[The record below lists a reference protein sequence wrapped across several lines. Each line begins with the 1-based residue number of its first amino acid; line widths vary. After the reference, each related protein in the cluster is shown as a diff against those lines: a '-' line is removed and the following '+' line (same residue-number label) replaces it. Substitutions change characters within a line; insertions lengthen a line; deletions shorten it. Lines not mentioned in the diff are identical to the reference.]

1 MDTYKTRLK
10 DITTFIFDV
19 DGVMTNG
26 KIIYTHDG
34 KIDRQFNAK
43 DGYAIKH
50 AISKGYR
57 IAIISGGMQENVRT
71 RLNSLGV
78 EDVFLKA
85 FNKIEILENFMKEKG
100 LEKKNIL
107 YMGDDLP
114 DYPIMKIVGLSCCP
128 NDAVAEIQN
137 ISKYISDKKGGEGCV
152 RDIIEQVLRV
162 QEKWDVNFDA
172 TFD

>member
-57 IAIISGGMQENVRT
+57 IAIISGGMQEKINKSQP
-71 RLNSLGV
+71 N
-78 EDVFLKA
+78 K
-85 FNKIEILENFMKEKG
+85 KIENTKSNRF
-100 LEKKNIL
+100 EKK
-107 YMGDDLP
+107 
-114 DYPIMKIVGLSCCP
+114 
-128 NDAVAEIQN
+128 
-137 ISKYISDKKGGEGCV
+137 
-152 RDIIEQVLRV
+152 
-162 QEKWDVNFDA
+162 
-172 TFD
+172 

>member
-1 MDTYKTRLK
+1 MDSYKTRLK
-10 DITTFIFDV
+10 DITTFILDV

-34 KIDRQFNAK
+34 KIDRQFYAK
-43 DGYAIKH
+43 DGYAIKY

-85 FNKIEILENFMKEKG
+85 FNKIEVYEKFIE
-100 LEKKNIL
+100 EKKIDPKNIL
-107 YMGDDLP
+107 YMCDDNP
-114 DYPIMKIVGLSCCP
+114 DLDVLKVVGISSCP
-128 NDAVAEIQN
+128 NDASVDVKSICD
-137 ISKYISDKKGGEGCV
+137 YISHKDGGMGCV
-152 RDIIEQVLRV
+152 RDVIEQVMRIHK
-162 QEKWDVNFDA
+162 KWI
-172 TFD
+172 

>member
-1 MDTYKTRLK
+1 MDSYKTRLK

-34 KIDRQFNAK
+34 KIDRQFYAK
-43 DGYAIKH
+43 DGYAIKY

-57 IAIISGGMQENVRT
+57 IAIISGGMQENVRK

-85 FNKIEILENFMKEKG
+85 FNKIEVFDEFIKEK
-100 LEKKNIL
+100 KIDSKNIL
-107 YMGDDLP
+107 YMGDDNP
-114 DYPIMKIVGLSCCP
+114 DIDVLKVVGISSCP
-128 NDAVAEIQN
+128 KDASVDVKSICD
-137 ISKYISDKKGGEGCV
+137 YISHKDGGYGCV
-152 RDIIEQVLRV
+152 RDVIEQVMRIHN
-162 QEKWDVNFDA
+162 KWI
-172 TFD
+172 

>member
-1 MDTYKTRLK
+1 MDSYKTRLK
-10 DITTFIFDV
+10 DITTFILDV

-34 KIDRQFNAK
+34 KIDRQFYAK
-43 DGYAIKH
+43 DGYAIKY

-85 FNKIEILENFMKEKG
+85 YNKIEVYEKFIE
-100 LEKKNIL
+100 EKKIDPKNIL
-107 YMGDDLP
+107 YMGDDNP
-114 DYPIMKIVGLSCCP
+114 DLDVLKVVGISSCP
-128 NDAVAEIQN
+128 NDASVDVKSICD
-137 ISKYISDKKGGEGCV
+137 YISHKDGGMGCV
-152 RDIIEQVLRV
+152 RDVIEQVMRIHK
-162 QEKWDVNFDA
+162 KWI
-172 TFD
+172 

>member
-43 DGYAIKH
+43 DG
-50 AISKGYR
+50 

-107 YMGDDLP
+107 YMGDDNP
-114 DYPIMKIVGLSCCP
+114 DIGPLKVVGISSCP
-128 NDAVAEIQN
+128 KDASVDVKSICDYV
-137 ISKYISDKKGGEGCV
+137 SHKDGGFGCV
-152 RDIIEQVLRV
+152 RDVIEQVMRIHD
-162 QEKWDVNFDA
+162 KWI
-172 TFD
+172 

>member
-1 MDTYKTRLK
+1 MDSYKTRLK

-57 IAIISGGMQENVRT
+57 IAIV
-71 RLNSLGV
+71 LSLIQ
-78 EDVFLKA
+78 KW
-85 FNKIEILENFMKEKG
+85 
-100 LEKKNIL
+100 
-107 YMGDDLP
+107 
-114 DYPIMKIVGLSCCP
+114 IM
-128 NDAVAEIQN
+128 
-137 ISKYISDKKGGEGCV
+137 
-152 RDIIEQVLRV
+152 
-162 QEKWDVNFDA
+162 
-172 TFD
+172 

>member
-1 MDTYKTRLK
+1 MDSYKTRLK
-10 DITTFIFDV
+10 DITTFILDV

-34 KIDRQFNAK
+34 KIDRQFYAK
-43 DGYAIKH
+43 DGYAIKY

-85 FNKIEILENFMKEKG
+85 FNKIEVYEKFIE
-100 LEKKNIL
+100 EKKIDPKNIL
-107 YMGDDLP
+107 YMGDDNP
-114 DYPIMKIVGLSCCP
+114 DLDVLKVVGISSCP
-128 NDAVAEIQN
+128 NDASVDVKSICD
-137 ISKYISDKKGGEGCV
+137 YISHKDGMGCV
-152 RDIIEQVLRV
+152 RDVIEQVMRIHK
-162 QEKWDVNFDA
+162 KWI
-172 TFD
+172 

>member
-1 MDTYKTRLK
+1 MDSYKTRLK
-10 DITTFIFDV
+10 DITTFILDV

-34 KIDRQFNAK
+34 KIDRQFYAK
-43 DGYAIKH
+43 DGYAIKY

-85 FNKIEILENFMKEKG
+85 FNKIEVYEKFIE
-100 LEKKNIL
+100 EKKIDPKNIL
-107 YMGDDLP
+107 YMGDENPDL
-114 DYPIMKIVGLSCCP
+114 DVLKGVGISSCP
-128 NDAVAEIQN
+128 NDASVDVKSICD
-137 ISKYISDKKGGEGCV
+137 YISHKDGGMGCV
-152 RDIIEQVLRV
+152 RDVIEQVMRIHK
-162 QEKWDVNFDA
+162 KWI
-172 TFD
+172 

>member
-1 MDTYKTRLK
+1 MDSYKTRLK
-10 DITTFIFDV
+10 DITTFILDV

-34 KIDRQFNAK
+34 KIDRQFYAK
-43 DGYAIKH
+43 DGYAIKY

-85 FNKIEILENFMKEKG
+85 FNKIEVYEKFIE
-100 LEKKNIL
+100 EKKIDQKNIL
-107 YMGDDLP
+107 YMGDDNP
-114 DYPIMKIVGLSCCP
+114 DLDVLKVVGISSCP
-128 NDAVAEIQN
+128 NDDSVDVKSICD
-137 ISKYISDKKGGEGCV
+137 YISHKDGGMGCV
-152 RDIIEQVLRV
+152 RDVIEQVMRIHK
-162 QEKWDVNFDA
+162 KWI
-172 TFD
+172 

>member
-1 MDTYKTRLK
+1 MDSYKTRLK

-34 KIDRQFNAK
+34 KIDRQFYAK
-43 DGYAIKH
+43 DGYAIKY

-57 IAIISGGMQENVRT
+57 IAIISGGMQENVRK

-85 FNKIEILENFMKEKG
+85 FNKIEVFDEFIK
-100 LEKKNIL
+100 KKN
-107 YMGDDLP
+107 
-114 DYPIMKIVGLSCCP
+114 
-128 NDAVAEIQN
+128 
-137 ISKYISDKKGGEGCV
+137 
-152 RDIIEQVLRV
+152 
-162 QEKWDVNFDA
+162 
-172 TFD
+172 

>member
-1 MDTYKTRLK
+1 MDSYKTRLK

-34 KIDRQFNAK
+34 KIDRQFYAK
-43 DGYAIKH
+43 DGYAIKY

-57 IAIISGGMQENVRT
+57 IAIISGGMQENVRK

-85 FNKIEILENFMKEKG
+85 FNKIEVFDEFIKEK
-100 LEKKNIL
+100 KIDSKNIL
-107 YMGDDLP
+107 YMGDDNADIDVLNV
-114 DYPIMKIVGLSCCP
+114 VGIWSCP
-128 NDAVAEIQN
+128 KDASVDVKSICD
-137 ISKYISDKKGGEGCV
+137 YISHKDGGLGCV
-152 RDIIEQVLRV
+152 RDVIEQVMRIHN
-162 QEKWDVNFDA
+162 KWI
-172 TFD
+172 

>member
-1 MDTYKTRLK
+1 MDSYKTRLK
-10 DITTFIFDV
+10 DITTFILDV

-34 KIDRQFNAK
+34 KIDRQFYAK
-43 DGYAIKH
+43 DGYAIKY

-85 FNKIEILENFMKEKG
+85 FNKIEVYQKFIEEK
-100 LEKKNIL
+100 KIDPKNIL
-107 YMGDDLP
+107 YMGDDNP
-114 DYPIMKIVGLSCCP
+114 DLDVLKVVGISSCP
-128 NDAVAEIQN
+128 NDASLDVKSICD
-137 ISKYISDKKGGEGCV
+137 YISHKDGGMGCV
-152 RDIIEQVLRV
+152 RDVIEQVMRIHK
-162 QEKWDVNFDA
+162 KWI
-172 TFD
+172 

>member
-1 MDTYKTRLK
+1 MESYKTRLK

-26 KIIYTHDG
+26 KIIYRHDG

-57 IAIISGGMQENVRT
+57 IAIISGGMQENVRK

-78 EDVFLKA
+78 KMFFLELLTRLESLKSLQMIKKLSLIM
-85 FNKIEILENFMKEKG
+85 FYIWGMTIQILRF
-100 LEKKNIL
+100 
-107 YMGDDLP
+107 
-114 DYPIMKIVGLSCCP
+114 
-128 NDAVAEIQN
+128 
-137 ISKYISDKKGGEGCV
+137 
-152 RDIIEQVLRV
+152 
-162 QEKWDVNFDA
+162 
-172 TFD
+172 

>member
-1 MDTYKTRLK
+1 MESYKTRLK

-26 KIIYTHDG
+26 KIIYRHDG

-57 IAIISGGMQENVRT
+57 IAIISGGMQENVRK

-85 FNKIEILENFMKEKG
+85 FDKIGIFEKFIND
-100 LEKKNIL
+100 KNIKPNNVL
-107 YMGDDLP
+107 YMGDDNP
-114 DYPIMKIVGLSCCP
+114 DIKVLKVVGISTCP
-128 NDAVAEIQN
+128 KDASVDVK
-137 ISKYISDKKGGEGCV
+137 SVCDYVSPKDGGYGCV
-152 RDIIEQVLRV
+152 RDVIEQVMRIHD
-162 QEKWDVNFDA
+162 KWI
-172 TFD
+172 

>member
-1 MDTYKTRLK
+1 MDSYKTRLK
-10 DITTFIFDV
+10 DITTFILDV

-34 KIDRQFNAK
+34 KIDRQFYAK
-43 DGYAIKH
+43 DGYAIKY

-85 FNKIEILENFMKEKG
+85 FNKIEVYEKFIE
-100 LEKKNIL
+100 EKKIDPKNIL
-107 YMGDDLP
+107 YMGDDNP
-114 DYPIMKIVGLSCCP
+114 DLDVLKVVGISSCP
-128 NDAVAEIQN
+128 NDASVDVKSICD
-137 ISKYISDKKGGEGCV
+137 YISHKDGGMGCV
-152 RDIIEQVLRV
+152 RDVIEQVMRIHK
-162 QEKWDVNFDA
+162 KWI
-172 TFD
+172 